1 MATLEFISFFFFLS
15 LVCNVDQIL
24 HWGFIF
30 TILELI
36 RMFVCVVCSVYAT
49 LYLGMS
55 LGWPMV
61 QCQILVSS
69 LWAVFYYEEVTGRF
83 DKSLLIGSSA
93 LVVSGVVMLSQFG
106 TTN

>member
-1 MATLEFISFFFFLS
+1 
-15 LVCNVDQIL
+15 
-24 HWGFIF
+24 
-30 TILELI
+30 
-36 RMFVCVVCSVYAT
+36 
-49 LYLGMS
+49 MS

-69 LWAVFYYEEVTGRF
+69 LWAVFYYEEVTGRY

-93 LVVSGVVMLSQFG
+93 LVVAGVVMLSQFG